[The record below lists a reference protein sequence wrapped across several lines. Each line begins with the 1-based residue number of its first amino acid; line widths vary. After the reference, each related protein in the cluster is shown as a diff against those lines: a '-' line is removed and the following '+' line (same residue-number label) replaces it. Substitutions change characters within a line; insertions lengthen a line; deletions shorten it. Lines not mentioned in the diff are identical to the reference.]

1 MPTDPCPNRPQS
13 DADLDFTPQ
22 PMVRWFYPL
31 ELVRT
36 GTEAVLSSLFGAY
49 ADWREVQ
56 ALQARDRALDGAA
69 DASDIL
75 RTITPEGGGP
85 TEWYD
90 LSEAEGR
97 WVDYTADL
105 GDGFDPTY
113 TIARLLAERRLAV
126 DDHETER
133 GHLLVMGGDQVYP
146 TASRKMYQDRLVGP
160 YRAALPCVTDEAP
173 PYLFAVP
180 GNHDWYDGLTS
191 FLRLF
196 TQNRWIGGWRT
207 RQRRSYFA
215 IKLPHDWWLW
225 GIDVQLD
232 SDIDEPQLNYFK
244 SIASAE
250 SIMPAGSKVV
260 LCTAEPTWVY
270 SETDGPDAYQTLGYV
285 RDKVISANDHELAVG
300 LAGDLHNYARYAD
313 DDTDQQR
320 FIAGGG
326 GAYLYPTHDL
336 PEALDLT
343 TPDGDRSH
351 LRLQQSRAAGTE
363 ESLFPSREASRRLT
377 WGALL
382 LPFKNR
388 TFGAVVA
395 ALYLLFA
402 WLLESSTV
410 VTAFAEEDAAP
421 FQSLLK
427 HMADDLG
434 FWAGVGA
441 TVEVLKHT
449 PSGVV
454 LVLVL
459 LGGLSAFADLSTWP
473 RKFAVGV
480 VHTGAH
486 LLLAVALMWGFAK
499 LNVGVLNMT
508 ADSLGHALFFSA
520 EMLGVGGLLGGTL
533 IGLYLVL
540 ANRVLSVHTNEV
552 FSCQHIPHYKHVVR
566 LHVDPDG
573 DLTIYPLGVPT
584 VETNWSVQAEGQPQK
599 PWFEGTNA
607 LADRVELIEPP
618 VSVDGPR
625 RRAASEPHPGQ
636 ASYAPEQESPP
647 TGS

>member
-1 MPTDPCPNRPQS
+1 MATDPCPERPRS

-56 ALQARDRALDGAA
+56 ALQARDRAPDGRG

-75 RTITPEGGGP
+75 QTITPEGGGP

-90 LSEAEGR
+90 LSDADER
-97 WVDYTADL
+97 WIDYTADL
-105 GDGFDPTY
+105 GDGFDSTY
-113 TIARLLAERRLAV
+113 TVARLLADRRLDV

-133 GHLLVMGGDQVYP
+133 GDLLVMGGDQVYP
-146 TASRKMYQDRLVGP
+146 TASRTMYQDRLVGP

-173 PYLFAVP
+173 PSLFAVP

-225 GIDVQLD
+225 GIDVQLE

-244 SIASAE
+244 SIASAD
-250 SIMPAGSKVV
+250 SIMPPGSKVV

-270 SETDGPDAYQTLGYV
+270 SETDGPEAYQNLGYF

-313 DDTDQQR
+313 DDTNQQR

-351 LRLQQSRAAGTE
+351 LRLQQSRADGTE
-363 ESLFPSREASRRLT
+363 ESLFPSRQESRRLT

-410 VTAFAEEDAAP
+410 VTAFADAGAAP
-421 FQSLLK
+421 FQSLLER
-427 HMADDLG
+427 MTDLG

-441 TVEVLKHT
+441 TIEVLKH
-449 PSGVV
+449 PPRAVV
-454 LVLVL
+454 LVLGL
-459 LGGLSAFADLSTWP
+459 WGGLSAFADLRSWP
-473 RKFAVGV
+473 RKIGVGV
-480 VHTGAH
+480 VHTSAH
-486 LLLAVALMWGFAK
+486 LLLAVALMWGFAS
-499 LNVGVLNMT
+499 LNVDVLGMT

-520 EMLGVGGLLGGTL
+520 EMLLVGGLLGGTL

-540 ANRVLSVHTNEV
+540 ANRGLGIHTNEV

-584 VETNWSVQAEGQPQK
+584 VERNWSLHPDGRPQE
-599 PWFEGTNA
+599 PWFEGTGE

-618 VSVDGPR
+618 VSVDGSHR
-625 RRAASEPHPGQ
+625 HA
-636 ASYAPEQESPP
+636 APENRPRQANYSPEREGHA